1 MTTLISIS
9 PIVAFVIGVCMTQT
23 RLPVKFFSSH
33 YRSTPIA
40 LSWHELSLSMYQEL
54 DYELLSEMI
63 REFELRK
70 SLIGAA
76 EIIDLFR
83 IPLDLFDR
91 TPKAYRQGFE

>member
-1 MTTLISIS
+1 
-9 PIVAFVIGVCMTQT
+9 
-23 RLPVKFFSSH
+23 
-33 YRSTPIA
+33 
-40 LSWHELSLSMYQEL
+40 MYQEL